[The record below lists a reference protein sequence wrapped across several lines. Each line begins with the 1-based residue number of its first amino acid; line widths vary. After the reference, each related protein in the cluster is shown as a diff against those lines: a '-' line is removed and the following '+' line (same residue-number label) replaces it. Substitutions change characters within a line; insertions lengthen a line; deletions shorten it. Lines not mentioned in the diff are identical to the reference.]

1 MNSITICNMA
11 LNMLGMPSITSFEET
26 NNSAKLCKQY
36 FPILR
41 DRVLRDH
48 HWSFAAAAVT
58 LQAVADEVPFDPAY
72 VYSCALPGDL
82 IRITR
87 VEPEQPFRKAGNRI
101 YIDTLPA
108 TLIYTRRVDDPTL
121 FDDTFCEALQYCLAA
136 EIGMINTRDP
146 QLINFYR
153 SEYERK
159 LAIARSI
166 DSSENRFAYQP
177 SPRRSNFIAARYQ
190 SVTTPVAGQ
199 TGTPLKWVEGT
210 EGKQK

>member
-1 MNSITICNMA
+1 MA
-11 LNMLGMPSITSFEET
+11 LNMLGMPSITSFEEE
-26 NNSAKLCKQY
+26 NNSAGLCKQF

-41 DRVLRDH
+41 DRTLRDH
-48 HWSFAAAAVT
+48 HWSFAATAVK
-58 LQAVADEVPFDPAY
+58 LQAAADEIPFDPAY
-72 VYSCALPGDL
+72 TYCCPMPGDL
-82 IRITR
+82 IRITGI
-87 VEPEQPFRKAGNRI
+87 QPDQPYRKAGNRI
-101 YIDTLPA
+101 FIDNLPA

-121 FDDTFCEALQYCLAA
+121 FDETFCEALQYQLAA
-136 EIGMINTRDP
+136 EIGMTNTRDP

-159 LAIARSI
+159 LAVARSI
-166 DSSENRFAYQP
+166 DSGENRFAYQP
-177 SPRRSNFIAARYQ
+177 SPRQSNFIAARYQ